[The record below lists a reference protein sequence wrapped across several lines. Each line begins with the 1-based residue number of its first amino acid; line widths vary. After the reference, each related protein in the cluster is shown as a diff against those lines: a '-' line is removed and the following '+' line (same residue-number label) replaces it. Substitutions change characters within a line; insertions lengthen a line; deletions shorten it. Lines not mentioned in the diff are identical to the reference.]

1 MEVALAIVV
10 SPREWAERLHR
21 FLADHGG
28 ARVRTRVMRPDDA
41 IREQY
46 DVFLVDDVT
55 SFLTPRLVRR
65 LQETG
70 KRVVG
75 VYDPDEFPEGKER
88 LVGMGADGVIESQ
101 ASAEEFVRLI
111 ASLHAAEFVPA
122 ESLDDQSSLVEPVV
136 DSPWV
141 GRGPVTVVGGPPG
154 GSGAT
159 EVAITL
165 AACLAGGA
173 GSTVLVDA
181 DDVAP
186 TIAQRLQLDL
196 HPNVRSAV
204 DALQHRTGK
213 LLSTVASP
221 RRLGFAVLPGLSNR
235 DDWSELRPG
244 EVVDVVFELASAS
257 RHVVVNVSSNIED
270 LSSHGGPGRYG
281 LARRLVAE
289 ADAVV
294 GVGLPTPVG
303 VARLL
308 DWVAD
313 VRTVSEDIPIHL
325 VVNRSPRSLFKR
337 GELIE
342 EIARTFV
349 AASVTFAPFDRK
361 VEEASWDGRLVAPGR
376 FSKALG
382 RLAALLASPTAPR
395 TSGVGP

>member
-41 IREQY
+41 IREHY

-65 LQETG
+65 LQDTG
-70 KRVVG
+70 RRVLG
-75 VYDPDEFPEGKER
+75 VYDPDEFPEGRER

-101 ASAEEFVRLI
+101 ATAEEFVRLI
-111 ASLHAAEFVPA
+111 ASLHPA
-122 ESLDDQSSLVEPVV
+122 QFGSVESVTDQTSLVEPVA
-136 DSPWV
+136 DSPRV
-141 GRGPVTVVGGPPG
+141 RRGPVTVVGGPPG
-154 GSGAT
+154 GSGTT

-165 AACLAGGA
+165 AACLAGAA

-186 TIAQRLQLDL
+186 AIAQRLQLDL

-204 DALQHRTGK
+204 DALQHRTGR
-213 LLSTVASP
+213 LLSTVTSP
-221 RRLGFAVLPGLSNR
+221 RRLGFGVLPGLSNR

-244 EVVDVVFELASAS
+244 EVVDVVFELASAC
-257 RHVVVNVSSNIED
+257 RQVVVNVSSNIED

-281 LARRLVAE
+281 LARRLVTE

-308 DWVAD
+308 EWVAD
-313 VRTVSEDIPIHL
+313 VRAVAEDIPIHL
-325 VVNRSPRSLFKR
+325 VVNRSPRSVFKR

-342 EIARTFV
+342 EIARTFF
-349 AASVTFAPFDRK
+349 AASVTFAAFDRK
-361 VEEASWDGRLVAPGR
+361 VEEAAWEGRLVAPGH
-376 FSKALG
+376 FTKALS
-382 RLAALLASPTAPR
+382 RLAALLASSTQPR
-395 TSGVGP
+395 TSEVRA